1 MTPEQAACSGKEHIL
16 TRCVGVRENANAD
29 FYRITGKKKTL
40 YLLCSDG
47 FRHKISP
54 EEMHEQLSGKTTAAA
69 LEEAV
74 RTLLLRCRE
83 RGEKD
88 DISVVTVLANRTSK
102 GFLSRLFGKE
112 APAIDA
118 SGIQTVEKIVFT
130 DSENILHQDPDDNP
144 LPEYTAV
151 P

>member
-1 MTPEQAACSGKEHIL
+1 
-16 TRCVGVRENANAD
+16 
-29 FYRITGKKKTL
+29 
-40 YLLCSDG
+40 
-47 FRHKISP
+47 
-54 EEMHEQLSGKTTAAA
+54 MHEQLSGKTTAAA